1 MKNIL
6 RIIVFCIFL
15 SAKLILSA
23 AENTK
28 KKIEIKYKSIG
39 NSKPN
44 FDLADKR
51 TILSNPIEKN
61 FSIKI
66 KEDHSIKNLQCNS
79 LELLN
84 QILNTNLIKRKNE
97 VNHNWNTEN
106 LSRALSRCPNIQ
118 AIKRS
123 VFLINYFNN
132 NHDNN
137 KNNQFPTTI
146 ESCSYFLDKLSR
158 DLAELNNSSNNL
170 TKSNIN
176 QSANTL
182 YANIQT
188 EVNKPN
194 IPWYL
199 KYSFFGYYY
208 IQFILF
214 SEPLKQFF
222 VSKISELK
230 NSIFKKQTRNNNYG
244 Y

>member
-6 RIIVFCIFL
+6 KIIVFCIFL

-23 AENTK
+23 AENTRS
-28 KKIEIKYKSIG
+28 IEIKYKYVG

-44 FDLADKR
+44 FDLADKI

-61 FSIKI
+61 FSIQI
-66 KEDHSIKNLQCNS
+66 KKNNSIKNMQCNS
-79 LELLN
+79 LKLLN
-84 QILNTNLIKRKNE
+84 EILNTDVIKRKNE

-106 LSRALSRCPNIQ
+106 LILALSHCSNIQ

-123 VFLINYFNN
+123 VFLINYFND
-132 NHDNN
+132 DNN
-137 KNNQFPTTI
+137 KNNQFQITI
-146 ESCSYFLDKLSR
+146 QSCSFFLDKLSR
-158 DLAELNNSSNNL
+158 DLAELNDPSNNL
-170 TKSNIN
+170 SKSSIN

-208 IQFILF
+208 IKFILF
-214 SEPLKQFF
+214 SKSLQRFIL
-222 VSKISELK
+222 SKISAVKEFILK
-230 NSIFKKQTRNNNYG
+230 KETTNNSYG